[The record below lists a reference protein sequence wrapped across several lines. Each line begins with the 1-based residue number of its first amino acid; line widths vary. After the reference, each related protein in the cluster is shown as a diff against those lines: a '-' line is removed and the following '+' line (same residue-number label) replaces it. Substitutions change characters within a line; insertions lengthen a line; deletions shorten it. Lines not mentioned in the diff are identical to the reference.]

1 MPDDGVTIM
10 PRFVHGR
17 LNRVVGFSLFEL
29 LVVVAIGLLVTAIG
43 LPLMNNVIANMRLR
57 ASMTSV
63 SGLLQNTRMAAVKQ
77 NKIMTAKYTNL
88 SSPPYSLIYYI
99 KLASDS
105 SVLATSDP
113 QVEMEA
119 PIVPSPAPAGPGAPA
134 AIAVSVL
141 GFTPQGIDA
150 SSSLF
155 ASFNSGGS
163 PCVYSGALCTNS
175 GSTGFIEYFKDN
187 RIGGS
192 GGWAAISVTPAGR
205 IKRWFWSGSAWTD

>member
-1 MPDDGVTIM
+1 M

-29 LVVVAIGLLVTAIG
+29 LVVVAIALLVTAIG

-88 SSPPYSLIYYI
+88 SSPPYSLIYYT

-105 SVLATSDP
+105 SALATSDP

-119 PIVPSPAPAGPGAPA
+119 PIVPSPSPTGLGAPA

-141 GFTPQGIDA
+141 GFTPQAIDET
-150 SSSLF
+150 SSLF
-155 ASFNSGGS
+155 ASFNSSGS
-163 PCVYSGALCTNS
+163 PCLYSGVLCTNA

-192 GGWAAISVTPAGR
+192 GGWAAISITPAGR

>member
-10 PRFVHGR
+10 PRFVHGWR
-17 LNRVVGFSLFEL
+17 NRDIGFSLFEL

-88 SSPPYSLIYYI
+88 TSPPYSLIYYT
-99 KLASDS
+99 KAAADS
-105 SVLATSDP
+105 SSPLAASDP

-119 PIVPSPAPAGPGAPA
+119 PVSPFPSPTGPGAPA

-141 GFTPQGIDA
+141 G
-150 SSSLF
+150 
-155 ASFNSGGS
+155 
-163 PCVYSGALCTNS
+163 
-175 GSTGFIEYFKDN
+175 
-187 RIGGS
+187 
-192 GGWAAISVTPAGR
+192 
-205 IKRWFWSGSAWTD
+205 

>member
-1 MPDDGVTIM
+1 
-10 PRFVHGR
+10 
-17 LNRVVGFSLFEL
+17 
-29 LVVVAIGLLVTAIG
+29 
-43 LPLMNNVIANMRLR
+43 MNNVIANMRLR

-88 SSPPYSLIYYI
+88 SSPPYSLIYYT
-99 KLASDS
+99 KLAADS
-105 SVLATSDP
+105 SALAAGDP

-119 PIVPSPAPAGPGAPA
+119 PIVPSPSPAGPGAPA

-150 SSSLF
+150 TSSLF
-155 ASFNSGGS
+155 ASFNSSGS
-163 PCVYSGALCTNS
+163 PCLYNGVLCTNA

-192 GGWAAISVTPAGR
+192 GGWAAISITPAGR
-205 IKRWFWSGSAWTD
+205 IKRWFWSGSAWMD